1 MSFHAF
7 NQADDVSMTSSYP
20 LKRNTNFDQDRN
32 QIDVMGFLRMLISQF
47 ATALRVTPVRSA
59 S

>member
-1 MSFHAF
+1 
-7 NQADDVSMTSSYP
+7 MTSSYP